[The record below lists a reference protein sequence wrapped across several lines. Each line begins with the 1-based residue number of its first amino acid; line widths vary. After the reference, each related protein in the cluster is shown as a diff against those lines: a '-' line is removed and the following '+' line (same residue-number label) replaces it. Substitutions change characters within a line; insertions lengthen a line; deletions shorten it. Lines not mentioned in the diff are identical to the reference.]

1 MVVDEKE
8 YWAEATASWFNASI
22 RTEVND
28 GVNTREK
35 LCAHD
40 MEVSELLR
48 EVWGD
53 GSWRYDFDQRSPLQ
67 KRSKPVYGSDLYL
80 NTRCAVS

>member
-8 YWAEATASWFNASI
+8 YWAEATASWFNASM

-35 LCAHD
+35 LRVHD
-40 MEVSELLR
+40 VEVSELLQ

-53 GSWRYDFDQRSPLQ
+53 GSWRYDFDRRSPLP
-67 KRSKPVYGSDLYL
+67 RPKPVSGSDLYL